1 MQIYVKEGVSI
12 YETILALC
20 ISEHILSCRP
30 SPFSPPFP
38 QVFDD
43 PLISEEDMITVV
55 NDWVNLYTNHYK
67 KHVLGEQQEQDRAL
81 KELQQELST
90 LGSQFLAKYRT
101 ILKSKDSPSSKPPS
115 S

>member
-1 MQIYVKEGVSI
+1 M
-12 YETILALC
+12 
-20 ISEHILSCRP
+20 RP
-30 SPFSPPFP
+30 SWHSVSLSASSLANSPPSPLPSP

-43 PLISEEDMITVV
+43 PLIPEEDMKTVV
-55 NDWVNLYTNHYK
+55 NDWVDLYINYYK
-67 KHVLGEQQEQDRAL
+67 KHVLGEQQEQDTAL

-101 ILKSKDSPSSKPPS
+101 ILRSKETPSSKPPS